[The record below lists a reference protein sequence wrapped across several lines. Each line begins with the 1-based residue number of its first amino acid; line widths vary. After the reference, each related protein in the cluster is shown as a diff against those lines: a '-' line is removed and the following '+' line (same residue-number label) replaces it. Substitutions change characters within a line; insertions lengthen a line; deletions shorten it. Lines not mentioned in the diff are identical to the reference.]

1 MSENETPTGM
11 NDYKEIRKNE
21 VLRWVT
27 FLQERFDPVSHFIM
41 IGLFVYA
48 HYLVADAS
56 KYVNVAPHL
65 IIYVGLGTAVF
76 FMKLRLYDEIKD
88 YDVDVAKNPNR
99 PLPRGLLEHFDVKK
113 AIELCIILE
122 VIFFTSCGM
131 PAFGA
136 ILLAIGY
143 SLLMYK
149 EFFIG
154 RYIRPHLTTYA
165 TSHTVVTFFLSIAIF
180 SALSKFKLWEM
191 DTDFYYFSAMSW
203 LLFNIFELGRK
214 IYQPCEEREGVD
226 TYSSIWGKF
235 GAVILV
241 FVHAILASYLCLHIT
256 TVQFYFMLKL
266 LAGQIGALA
275 LISIIFLIG
284 KTPTTGK
291 IFRLYSSVYILFV
304 YLSIIVNYFIRGLE

>member
-1 MSENETPTGM
+1 MTEDHTPTGM
-11 NDYKEIRKNE
+11 TDYKEIRKSE
-21 VLRWVT
+21 LLRWTT
-27 FLQERFDPVSHFIM
+27 FIQERFDPISHFVM
-41 IGLFVYA
+41 IALFVYA

-56 KYVNVAPHL
+56 KYVKVAPHL

-131 PAFGA
+131 PAFTA
-136 ILLAIGY
+136 ILLAVAY

-149 EFFIG
+149 EFFIPKL
-154 RYIRPHLTTYA
+154 IRPHLTTYA

-180 SALSKFKLWEM
+180 SALSKFELWKM
-191 DTDFYYFSAMSW
+191 DTDFYYFSGMSW

-235 GAVILV
+235 GAVCLV
-241 FVHAILASYLCLHIT
+241 IGQAIIASYLALHIT
-256 TVQFYFMLKL
+256 TLDFYFMLKL
-266 LAGQIGALA
+266 LTGQIVL
-275 LISIIFLIG
+275 LSIISAIYLMG
-284 KTPTTGK
+284 KSPSTGK
-291 IFRLYSSVYILFV
+291 VFRLYSSIYIVLVYVSIL
-304 YLSIIVNYFIRGLE
+304 INYFLRGLE